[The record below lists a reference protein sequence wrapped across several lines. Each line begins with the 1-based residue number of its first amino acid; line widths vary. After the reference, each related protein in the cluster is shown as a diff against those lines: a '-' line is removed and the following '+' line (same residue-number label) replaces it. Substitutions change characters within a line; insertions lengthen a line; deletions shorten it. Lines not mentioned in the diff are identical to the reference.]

1 MVSNFGRE
9 TSKMVTYGKASIFYT
24 LICFYL
30 ILGIHYSSTL
40 KTIYI
45 QTGGSVTIPCH
56 YDRKYTQNRK
66 YWYSERNHSNKYTNT
81 TEENLSVID
90 YPDQSLF
97 TVTMRNLQENQR
109 GRYYCILETEGPSSS
124 SSSSSTPVLHD
135 FYLQIQSVPDL
146 SVVNSRV
153 TGLEGGNI
161 SVQCLYS
168 SGYMTMFK
176 QWCRFEENKCYTEGR
191 TDTSQNS
198 SVQIS
203 DDGRESFTVVMTGLR
218 ESDSGWYWCAV
229 HELRIYVQ
237 LTVNKRKPDI
247 NTENDMKKTFPF
259 VWLSTSAAVLLLLI
273 LIGVFIWRCRK
284 RHNEE
289 ENKNR
294 IRERSSAKTSDKVSC
309 TPKDTEMYCTIND
322 DNPNTSSSL
331 DPSTNITYS
340 TIAVTSGCKSHCPAD
355 GVIYSTVAQH

>member
-153 TGLEGGNI
+153 TGLE
-161 SVQCLYS
+161 
-168 SGYMTMFK
+168 
-176 QWCRFEENKCYTEGR
+176 EGR